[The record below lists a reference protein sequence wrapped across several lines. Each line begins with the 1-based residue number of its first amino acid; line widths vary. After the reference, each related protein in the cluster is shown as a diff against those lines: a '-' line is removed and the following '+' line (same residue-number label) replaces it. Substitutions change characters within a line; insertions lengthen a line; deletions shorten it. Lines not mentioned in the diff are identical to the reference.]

1 MRLGLISDTHMPG
14 AALDDSRELPKQVI
28 KAFENVEMILHV
40 GDIYAASCLD
50 WLEQHIAPVCA
61 VEYAK
66 ANLIT
71 DDPRVEEKRVLE
83 LEGYR
88 IGMVHDFH
96 AQGLPEEPIEG
107 AIERYRARNGNLSV
121 KKISEEFFG
130 APVDIVIFGHTH
142 DRMIEEHD
150 GVLLV
155 NPGSPV
161 LPSQMRRLGTVGIL
175 EISKG
180 SRQAKIINLVDIEM

>member
-61 VEYAK
+61 VEFA
-66 ANLIT
+66 AAGLIK

-83 LEGYR
+83 LEGHR

-107 AIERYRARNGNLSV
+107 AIEKYRARNGDLSV

-130 APVDIVIFGHTH
+130 SPVDIVIFGHTH
-142 DRMIEEHD
+142 DRMIEEHN
-150 GVLLV
+150 GILLV

-161 LPSQMRRLGTVGIL
+161 LPRQTRKLGTVGIL
-175 EISKG
+175 EISNG
-180 SRQAKIINLVDIEM
+180 SRHAKIINLADIEM